1 MQKEIARHKNAQD
14 QREPRK
20 IGLNIN
26 NPENKGTALIYI
38 NPDGEEGL
46 DSAKI
51 YWLKKGSQPDAKMIL
66 DSAKKALKKALPH
79 TLDNQWSI
87 WWD

>member
-26 NPENKGTALIYI
+26 NPEIKGTALIYKY
-38 NPDGEEGL
+38 PDGKEGL
-46 DSAKI
+46 DSANI
-51 YWLKKGSQPDAKMIL
+51 YWLRKWLSTGCKSDL
-66 DSAKKALKKALPH
+66 DSAKKLSKKLSP
-79 TLDNQWSI
+79 TQ
-87 WWD
+87 

>member
-26 NPENKGTALIYI
+26 NPEIKGTALIYKY
-38 NPDGEEGL
+38 PDGKEGL
-46 DSAKI
+46 DSANI
-51 YWLKKGSQPDAKMIL
+51 YWLRKGSQPAAKVIWTR
-66 DSAKKALKKALPH
+66 LKRLSEKLSP
-79 TLDNQWSI
+79 TQ
-87 WWD
+87 

>member
-26 NPENKGTALIYI
+26 NPEIKGTVLIYKY
-38 NPDGEEGL
+38 PDGKEGL
-46 DSAKI
+46 DSANI
-51 YWLKKGSQPDAKMIL
+51 YWLRKGSQPAAKVIWTR
-66 DSAKKALKKALPH
+66 LKRLSEKLSP
-79 TLDNQWSI
+79 TQ
-87 WWD
+87 